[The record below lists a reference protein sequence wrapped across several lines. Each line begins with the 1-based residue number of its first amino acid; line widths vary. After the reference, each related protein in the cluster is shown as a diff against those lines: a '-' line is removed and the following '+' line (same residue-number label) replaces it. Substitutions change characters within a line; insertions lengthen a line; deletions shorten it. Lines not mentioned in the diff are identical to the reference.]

1 MKCEGKYAYTC
12 QFTITTLVLTT
23 PEAEKILAYSCA
35 YFWLSCAYSW
45 LSCAFLRGSFLG
57 VACDFALMGMVID
70 ISIFLTQ
77 KHIMTGESK
86 ANEQYRPSS
95 SHSKLLKLF
104 QTLMMKRDTRVSCLI
119 CWILQRFTHHPV
131 HRPHPNFICHED
143 HGASS
148 GHCRAGK
155 PHCKETLLIGM
166 GGTGVSLSQVKIWS
180 TQSIFLGLQRMDL
193 GSTKNHWS
201 LGKRRLHPF
210 LHLPTTSGSPNFWSR

>member
-1 MKCEGKYAYTC
+1 
-12 QFTITTLVLTT
+12 
-23 PEAEKILAYSCA
+23 
-35 YFWLSCAYSW
+35 
-45 LSCAFLRGSFLG
+45 
-57 VACDFALMGMVID
+57 MGMVID

-210 LHLPTTSGSPNFWSR
+210 LHLPTTSGSPNFWSRRPWCTPTFLRETMSWQKPNYWNLLDII